1 MSPRAVT
8 AVSAAIAGVR
18 SALGK
23 IDRTRAADVVR
34 RREAET
40 ILAGIA
46 AAPVAIL
53 IANDRARYVDVNA
66 AATVLTGY
74 TRSEL
79 LRMSVWDLTPEP
91 KKSTGMTA
99 WQGFLET
106 GEQSGAYPLRRKDG
120 TIAQAAY
127 FAVAHVLPNLHLSA
141 LATTHLVRHLTRKD
155 VTRAVNVRGG
165 GRLSAGTIS
174 PRRSRR

>member
-1 MSPRAVT
+1 MSPRPIT
-8 AVSAAIAGVR
+8 AVSSAIAAVR

-23 IDRTRAADVVR
+23 IDRTRTADVVR

-40 ILAGIA
+40 ILAGLA

-53 IANDRARYVDVNA
+53 IANDRARYVEVNA

-99 WQGFLET
+99 WKAFLRT
-106 GEQSGAYPLRRKDG
+106 GEQSGAYPLRCKDG
-120 TIAQAAY
+120 TVVRAAY
-127 FAVAHVLPNLHLSA
+127 FATAHVLPNLHLSA
-141 LATTHLVRHLTRKD
+141 LATPLLVRRLRRK
-155 VTRAVNVRGG
+155 
-165 GRLSAGTIS
+165 
-174 PRRSRR
+174 